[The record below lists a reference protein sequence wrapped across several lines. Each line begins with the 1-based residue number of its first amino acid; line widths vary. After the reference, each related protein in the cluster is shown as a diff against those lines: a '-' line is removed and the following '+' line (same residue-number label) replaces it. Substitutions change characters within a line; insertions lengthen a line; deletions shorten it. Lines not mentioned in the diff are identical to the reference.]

1 MRPKCTLI
9 DWKRKDL
16 ELFYDPCYPACPLES
31 IADGDLL
38 AFDALLKKFQIAYHI
53 GQQIADLISNQSSEL
68 VMFAR
73 RRGAYSVESQKDL
86 RTLREEGQHTE
97 ALTGFRKLE
106 ERVSDKG
113 EPSFLPGSRS
123 DTGCYGDSA

>member
-1 MRPKCTLI
+1 
-9 DWKRKDL
+9 
-16 ELFYDPCYPACPLES
+16 
-31 IADGDLL
+31 
-38 AFDALLKKFQIAYHI
+38 
-53 GQQIADLISNQSSEL
+53 
-68 VMFAR
+68 MFAK
-73 RRGAYSVESQKDL
+73 RRGEYSVESQKDL

-113 EPSFLPGSRS
+113 EPSVLPGSSS